1 MKQATLIPFNL
12 KGYEP
17 QQNNSLGTVGNKL
30 PGGHPVQSVSC
41 GEFYFFVCVVCST
54 DREGQYDSYLNG
66 GIMALFCCV
75 MPIVFRHI

>member
-1 MKQATLIPFNL
+1 MQQATLIPINL
-12 KGYEP
+12 KDMNHNRTTALER
-17 QQNNSLGTVGNKL
+17 
-30 PGGHPVQSVSC
+30 SVINYRWPPSPIC
-41 GEFYFFVCVVCST
+41 VLRRVLLFVCVVCST